1 MNDLAWRKFPVNTI
15 RNEELDYISYLL
27 PKSLSAAPYMF
38 YMTAICKCDDD
49 GVFDIED
56 GVIFSRLMRMG
67 SPGDVMEIAK
77 MLTERRILTQVTAS
91 KPSIYMITDWDAPDR
106 RGVVKTKTAEERR
119 AIIAAKIEAEQNARL
134 QRQPQPAYRPQPEIQ
149 IPNEIWT
156 QPAQITGKPFNTVD
170 NPAVDFSQMRDA
182 VQPASAAFFCPDFD
196 KNAQIVEKT
205 EREREN
211 KESIRDTHT
220 ENTEDMR
227 EEREADTA
235 CGPMEGPTAVSTE
248 ENKAETK
255 DQTQEA
261 EPEEQEMYE
270 PSPELQ
276 GNLAEQAIG
285 ISDEGEKESAPE
297 EAIKALEDIANDF
310 FVRNSLVFVKDADA
324 HAIRTLAERVYRLKT
339 PNNPPEI
346 VMKTILRQFKIRAT
360 TKTDYF
366 YGCNF
371 TPQFLLSENTWK
383 HILSQCSALL
393 MTHKED
399 NSEWQLQMMVKNP
412 EEQAAIDD
420 DIKAQCLKYGVDPSD
435 PKRITKLLAK
445 QAASATAQNTG

>member
-156 QPAQITGKPFNTVD
+156 QPASP
-170 NPAVDFSQMRDA
+170 
-182 VQPASAAFFCPDFD
+182 AFFCSDFD

-261 EPEEQEMYE
+261 EPKEQEMYE

-297 EAIKALEDIANDF
+297 EAIKPLEDIANDF
-310 FVRNSLVFVKDADA
+310 FVRNSLVFVKDADS

>member
-156 QPAQITGKPFNTVD
+156 QPA
-170 NPAVDFSQMRDA
+170 
-182 VQPASAAFFCPDFD
+182 SAAFFCPDFD

-261 EPEEQEMYE
+261 EPKEQEMYE
-270 PSPELQ
+270 LSPELQ
-276 GNLAEQAIG
+276 GNLIEQAIG
-285 ISDEGEKESAPE
+285 ISDEGEKKSAPE

-346 VMKTILRQFKIRAT
+346 VMKTILRQFKIRAN

-412 EEQAAIDD
+412 EDQAAIDD

-445 QAASATAQNTG
+445 QAASATAKDTG

>member
-27 PKSLSAAPYMF
+27 PKELAAAPYMF

-56 GVIFSRLMRMG
+56 GMIFSRLMRMG
-67 SPGDVMEIAK
+67 SPVDVIDIAR

-134 QRQPQPAYRPQPEIQ
+134 QRQPQPQRPQPSIQ

-156 QPAQITGKPFNTVD
+156 APPAQITGKPWNTVD
-170 NPAVDFSQMRDA
+170 NPAIDFNKMREA

-196 KNAQIVEKT
+196 KNAQNVEKT

-211 KESIRDTHT
+211 IESIRDTHT

-248 ENKAETK
+248 ENTAETRNLR
-255 DQTQEA
+255 QEA
-261 EPEEQEMYE
+261 EPGEQEMYE
-270 PSPELQ
+270 PSAELQ
-276 GNLAEQAIG
+276 GDLVEQAIG
-285 ISDEGEKESAPE
+285 NSDEGEKESAPE
-297 EAIKALEDIANDF
+297 EAIKLLEDIADDF
-310 FVRNSLVFVKDADA
+310 FVRNSLIYVKDADF
-324 HAIRTLAERVYRLKT
+324 HAIKTLAERVYRLKT

-371 TPQFLLSENTWK
+371 TPQFLLNQNTWK

-399 NSEWQLQMMVKNP
+399 NSEWQLQMLVKNP

-420 DIKAQCLKYGVDPSD
+420 DIQAQCLKYGVDPKD

-445 QAASATAQNTG
+445 QAASKTAKDTG

>member
-156 QPAQITGKPFNTVD
+156 QPA
-170 NPAVDFSQMRDA
+170 
-182 VQPASAAFFCPDFD
+182 SAAFFCPDFD

-211 KESIRDTHT
+211 KESIRDTT
-220 ENTEDMR
+220 VR
-227 EEREADTA
+227 QSAD
-235 CGPMEGPTAVSTE
+235 
-248 ENKAETK
+248 
-255 DQTQEA
+255 
-261 EPEEQEMYE
+261 
-270 PSPELQ
+270 
-276 GNLAEQAIG
+276 
-285 ISDEGEKESAPE
+285 
-297 EAIKALEDIANDF
+297 
-310 FVRNSLVFVKDADA
+310 
-324 HAIRTLAERVYRLKT
+324 RL
-339 PNNPPEI
+339 
-346 VMKTILRQFKIRAT
+346 L
-360 TKTDYF
+360 
-366 YGCNF
+366 
-371 TPQFLLSENTWK
+371 
-383 HILSQCSALL
+383 
-393 MTHKED
+393 
-399 NSEWQLQMMVKNP
+399 
-412 EEQAAIDD
+412 
-420 DIKAQCLKYGVDPSD
+420 
-435 PKRITKLLAK
+435 
-445 QAASATAQNTG
+445 

>member
-156 QPAQITGKPFNTVD
+156 QPA
-170 NPAVDFSQMRDA
+170 
-182 VQPASAAFFCPDFD
+182 SAAFFCPDFD
-196 KNAQIVEKT
+196 KNTQIVEKT

-261 EPEEQEMYE
+261 EPKEQEMYE

-276 GNLAEQAIG
+276 GNLVEQAIG

-297 EAIKALEDIANDF
+297 EAIKPLEDIANDF

-393 MTHKED
+393 MTYKED

>member
-156 QPAQITGKPFNTVD
+156 QPA
-170 NPAVDFSQMRDA
+170 
-182 VQPASAAFFCPDFD
+182 SAAFFCPDFD

-220 ENTEDMR
+220 ENTEDKR

-248 ENKAETK
+248 ENTAETT
-255 DQTQEA
+255 DLRQEA
-261 EPEEQEMYE
+261 EPGEQEMYE

-276 GNLAEQAIG
+276 GDLVEQAIG
-285 ISDEGEKESAPE
+285 NSDEGEKESAPE

-412 EEQAAIDD
+412 EDQAAIDD

-445 QAASATAQNTG
+445 QAASATAKDTG